1 MANDYSDKAEKYTS
15 FLDELAEKASVTSV
29 LDGANSSL
37 VGEFMGAGTVNVA
50 KLTIDGLSDYD
61 RSDGFA
67 DGSATVE
74 FEPYKLRF
82 DRGKSF
88 EIDDM
93 DDDETM
99 QVMTLNMLGKF
110 VRDKVV
116 PEMDAVRLSTYAAN
130 AGTTVTKTVTA
141 EKDALKAVL
150 DAEAA
155 IEDVADLS
163 GAVLYLTAAFKALLK
178 VAVPWRFG
186 AGDQPDSRFETFDG
200 IRVVTVPKARF
211 YTSVTL
217 GTDGFAPT
225 KAADSDQDHVTGKVS
240 TAASP
245 LNFLLVKPE
254 AVCQVKKTEKMRYFS
269 PDTNQ
274 AKDAHLWQYRLY
286 HDALVLPE
294 RKPLIVA
301 HVAGASS

>member
-1 MANDYSDKAEKYTS
+1 MANDYSSKAEKYTS

-29 LDGANSSL
+29 LDGSNSSL
-37 VGEFMGAGTVNVA
+37 VGEFMGAGVVNVA
-50 KLTIDGLSDYD
+50 KLTIDGLADYD

-67 DGSATVE
+67 SGSASIE

-93 DDDETM
+93 DDDETL

-116 PEMDAVRLSTYAAN
+116 PEMDAVRLSTYASN
-130 AGTTVTKTVTA
+130 AGKTITA
-141 EKDALKAVL
+141 TYTDEGEALDDLL
-150 DAEAA
+150 DAESA
-155 IEDVADLS
+155 IEDVADLE
-163 GAVLYLTAAFKALLK
+163 GTVIYMTAAFKALIK
-178 VAVPWRFG
+178 RAVPWRFG
-186 AGDQPDSRFETFDG
+186 KGDQPDSRFDTFDG
-200 IRVVTVPKARF
+200 NRVVTVPKARF
-211 YTSVTL
+211 WTSVTL
-217 GTDGFAPT
+217 GTDGF
-225 KAADSDQDHVTGKVS
+225 KATAAGDSDQTHVTGKVS
-240 TAASP
+240 TAASA

-254 AVCQVKKTEKMRYFS
+254 AVCQVKKTEKLRYFS

-274 AKDAHLWQYRLY
+274 DKDAHKWQYRLY
-286 HDALVLPE
+286 HDALVLAE

-301 HVAGASS
+301 GVAGAAE